1 MKIIATAAAA
11 ALVATVCSAAGA
23 LADPLEIK
31 IGWATTPTHMQPII
45 DALQKKHPELFHH
58 FGKSYVAEGVHFQGS
73 TPQIQALAI
82 DDLAIAAFGPEA
94 LALAA
99 NNAHLDVRM
108 VADVFQDGVPGYR
121 TVQYVVR
128 ADSPIH
134 KVEDLKGKKVASNA
148 IGSFGDSAMRVML
161 HKHGITD
168 RDVTTVETKF
178 PTMPAMLMDGKV
190 DLINLLPQYDHFLKD
205 KQFRVLFTAAQGEGR
220 IQAQLWAMRAEFIKA
235 HRPALVDFFEDHI
248 RAVEWLLSPGHHDEV
263 VEMVAAVTKAKPQEV
278 AYAYTKGDSYHA
290 PDARP
295 DIPGTQKAIDLQVE
309 LGLMQK
315 GLKLAPQYVDL
326 SLVDEANQR
335 LGKQHG
341 G

>member
-1 MKIIATAAAA
+1 MNLVAKAAAA
-11 ALVATVCSAAGA
+11 AAIAVLCSTAASQ
-23 LADPLEIK
+23 ADPLQIK

-45 DALQKKHPELFHH
+45 DALQKKHPEVFHH
-58 FGKSYVAEGVHFQGS
+58 FGKSYVAEGVRFQGS

-82 DDLAIAAFGPEA
+82 NDLAIAAFGPEA
-94 LALAA
+94 LALSI

-128 ADSPIH
+128 ADSPIQ

-161 HKHGITD
+161 HKHGISD
-168 RDVTTVETKF
+168 RDVTTVETNF
-178 PTMPAMLMDGKV
+178 PNMPAMLIDGKV
-190 DLINLLPQYDHFLKD
+190 DLINLLPQFDHFLKEG
-205 KQFRVLFTAAQGEGR
+205 KFRILFTAAQGEGR
-220 IQAQLWAMRAEFIKA
+220 IQAQLWAMRADFIKA

-248 RAVEWLLSPGHHDEV
+248 RAVQWLLAPAHHKEV
-263 VEMVAAVTKAKPQEV
+263 VEMIAEATKAKPEAV
-278 AYAYTKGDSYHA
+278 EFAYTKGDSYHA

-295 DIPGTQKAIDLQVE
+295 DIAGTQKAIDLQVE
-309 LGLMQK
+309 LGLMQQGIK
-315 GLKLAPQYVDL
+315 VAPKHVDL
-326 SLVDEANQR
+326 SLVDEANKR
-335 LGKQHG
+335 LGAANG